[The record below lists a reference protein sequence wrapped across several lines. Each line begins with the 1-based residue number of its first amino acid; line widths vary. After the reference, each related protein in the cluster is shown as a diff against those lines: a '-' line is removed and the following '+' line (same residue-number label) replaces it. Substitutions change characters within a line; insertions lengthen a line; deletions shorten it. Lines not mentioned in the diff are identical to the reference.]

1 MSHLK
6 TLLTGLVIT
15 LCLSPAA
22 FAIPITI
29 DLTSPD
35 SREGI
40 YNSTYAK
47 QYNYEED
54 DLDLSLTGWSYGT
67 KTETSTTCTKY
78 GKGKNKNTCIASKTT
93 QTTSLDEAI
102 EQEFVGKWDGLG
114 IEKTDSP
121 NHAVDNEAGDYD
133 MHLLSFDELVKL
145 ISLDIGWYKGDTDI
159 SILAYRGN
167 SFNSTTLLGKKWQ
180 ELIGNG
186 WDLVGN
192 YYNVD
197 SGHNNGLV
205 NLDGVT
211 SKYWLVGSYN
221 PNFGNTFS
229 GPNKNVTKSEG
240 KDYYKLKSA
249 TVERELP
256 DEPPVDVPEP
266 NSLLLLALGLFG
278 LGWARRLRPTA

>member
-1 MSHLK
+1 MRHLN
-6 TLLTGLVIT
+6 TLFTGLVIG

-22 FAIPITI
+22 FAIPIVI

-35 SREGI
+35 SRTGV

-54 DLDLSLTGWSYGT
+54 NLGLEVTGWSYGT
-67 KTETSTTCTKY
+67 KITPTQECTKRNHRGVCTKY
-78 GKGKNKNTCIASKTT
+78 KTVNLI
-93 QTTSLDEAI
+93 SSNEAI
-102 EQEFVGKWDGLG
+102 EQEYIGKWDGLG
-114 IEKTDSP
+114 VEKTDSP

-145 ISLDIGWYKGDTDI
+145 TALDIGWFMGDTDI
-159 SILAYRGN
+159 SILAYRGS

-197 SGHNNGLV
+197 SNYNNGLV
-205 NLDGVT
+205 NQDGIIA
-211 SKYWLVGSYN
+211 KYWLVGTYN
-221 PNFGNTFS
+221 PGFGTTFS
-229 GPNKNVTKSEG
+229 GPNKNATRSEAT
-240 KDYYKLKSA
+240 DYYKLKTL
-249 TVERELP
+249 TVERPIP
-256 DEPPVDVPEP
+256 DAPPPVDVPEP
-266 NSLLLLALGLFG
+266 SSLLLLALGLLG
-278 LGWARRLRPTA
+278 LGWVGRQQPKA

>member
-1 MSHLK
+1 MRHLK
-6 TLLTGLVIT
+6 NSLTGFVIS

-35 SREGI
+35 SRDGI

-47 QYNYEED
+47 QYNYEKD
-54 DLDLSLTGWSYGT
+54 DLELAVTGWSYGIQKTEKQECTKRNRKGDCT
-67 KTETSTTCTKY
+67 KT
-78 GKGKNKNTCIASKTT
+78 KTT
-93 QTTSLDEAI
+93 TVTSLNEAI
-102 EQEFVGKWDGLG
+102 EQEYVGKWDGLG
-114 IEKTDSP
+114 VEKTDSP
-121 NHAVDNEAGDYD
+121 NHAVDNEGGDYD
-133 MHLLSFDELVKL
+133 MHLLSFDELIKL
-145 ISLDIGWYKGDTDI
+145 TSLDIGWFQDDTDI

-180 ELIGNG
+180 DLIGNG

-197 SGHNNGLV
+197 SGSNNGAV
-205 NLDGVT
+205 NPDGII

-229 GPNKNVTKSEG
+229 GPNKNVKRTEG
-240 KDYYKLKSA
+240 NDYYKLKGI
-249 TVERELP
+249 TVERTPP
-256 DEPPVDVPEP
+256 DEPPVEVPEP
-266 NSLLLLALGLFG
+266 NSLLLLALSLIG

>member
-6 TLLTGLVIT
+6 TLLTGFVIT

-54 DLDLSLTGWSYGT
+54 DLELSLTGWSYGT
-67 KTETSTTCTKY
+67 KKTTTQECTKKNRQGDCTKY
-78 GKGKNKNTCIASKTT
+78 KTGT
-93 QTTSLDEAI
+93 TTSLDEAI
-102 EQEFVGKWDGLG
+102 EQELVGKWDGLG
-114 IEKTDSP
+114 VEKTDSP

-145 ISLDIGWYKGDTDI
+145 TSLDIGWFQGDTDI

-197 SGHNNGLV
+197 SGYNNGLV
-205 NLDGVT
+205 NPDGVI

-229 GPNKNVTKSEG
+229 GPNKNSTKNEG

-249 TVERELP
+249 TVERPLP
-256 DEPPVDVPEP
+256 DDPPPVDVPEP
-266 NSLLLLALGLFG
+266 NSLLLLALGLLG

>member
-6 TLLTGLVIT
+6 TLLTGFVIT

-35 SREGI
+35 SREGV

-47 QYNYEED
+47 QHNYEED
-54 DLDLSLTGWSYGT
+54 DLGLSLTGWSYGT
-67 KTETSTTCTKY
+67 KKTTTQECTKKNRKGDCTKY
-78 GKGKNKNTCIASKTT
+78 KTVT
-93 QTTSLDEAI
+93 TTSLDEAI
-102 EQEFVGKWDGLG
+102 EQELVGKWDGLG
-114 IEKTDSP
+114 VEKTDSP

-145 ISLDIGWYKGDTDI
+145 TSLDIGWFQGDTDI

-197 SGHNNGLV
+197 SGYNNGLV
-205 NLDGVT
+205 NPDGVI

-229 GPNKNVTKSEG
+229 GPNKNSTKSEG

-249 TVERELP
+249 TVERPLP
-256 DEPPVDVPEP
+256 DDPPPVDVPEP
-266 NSLLLLALGLFG
+266 NSLLLLALGLLG
-278 LGWARRLRPTA
+278 LGWTRRLRPTA